1 MWNIITWSRDIKLK
15 APPTPYQWASILK
28 PVAMCFSYILPTPKP
43 WRKRALSAKQPAN
56 GKKGIYFLVSIF
68 QEFLTSAKRNH
79 SLKFNLLHNAATRY
93 CCILRFNNVAVFLQ
107 LFTGRFVY
115 CSACTLFT
123 TELINEATL
132 HFFSR
137 LVVVYKFIYCLPVF
151 FGHKHFIIGHHR
163 CVTHLYGIPT
173 SSNTT
178 R

>member
-1 MWNIITWSRDIKLK
+1 MF
-15 APPTPYQWASILK
+15 
-28 PVAMCFSYILPTPKP
+28 FSYILPTQGP
-43 WRKRALSAKQPAN
+43 WRKRISSAKQPVN
-56 GKKGIYFLVSIF
+56 GKKETFFLASIF
-68 QEFLTSAKRNH
+68 QEFLTSAKKNH
-79 SLKFNLLHNAATRY
+79 SLTFINSLYNAAIRY